1 VKPPAKSQLFAGIGK
16 AMKTSTCLLALA
28 LCVASNISFADSA
41 NAWSEGPRAGTE
53 AAAVRQNA
61 ALQQQRL
68 ELQRQQ
74 LELERQKMLIDVCK
88 SAHKDNGDDL
98 LECVSDLMNTGCK

>member
-1 VKPPAKSQLFAGIGK
+1 
-16 AMKTSTCLLALA
+16 MKISTNLLALA
-28 LCVASNISFADSA
+28 LCLASSVSFADGA
-41 NAWSEGPRAGTE
+41 EAVTEGARAGTE
-53 AAAVRQNA
+53 LSAQRQNA

-68 ELQRQQ
+68 DLQRQQ